1 MKTNI
6 NNKNKI
12 MQISLHNTC
21 YLLLTTCYFFLL
33 AASCLFLV
41 SKPVKAQQVGLS
53 ISPPLLEVMIQ
64 PGKSITK
71 AYQLTNNSD
80 FDLYLTAKVVPF
92 TPADLS
98 GNIKL
103 QDSDLPIPTS
113 NFFTLQNSN
122 IQFNQPFQ
130 LSAGT
135 SQQLVLKVDIPQ
147 VTEEKDHYYTLL
159 IEQAEQGEY
168 IGSRHRI
175 KIGSN
180 LLITVSQSGQPR
192 TEFNLAEFSA
202 QPKFADLFDQ
212 IEFNLIVENTGQ
224 AFFKP
229 DGKIEVYN
237 TLFNRKM
244 AELDLFPENVLVNSS
259 RKIRCMEN
267 QTKTITSEVSAD
279 FTSEVLR
286 PIACSFSSTLPG
298 KYKAVITSPSNKPLT
313 TNTQH
318 QTYFYLIPFRLILA
332 LGLII
337 LIIWQINRKLKLD
350 NK

>member
-1 MKTNI
+1 MIK
-6 NNKNKI
+6 KA
-12 MQISLHNTC
+12 
-21 YLLLTTCYFFLL
+21 LLTIVGVLTLHFALL
-33 AASCLFLV
+33 T
-41 SKPVKAQQVGLS
+41 PVGAQQVGLS

-80 FDLYLTAKVVPF
+80 FDLYLIAKIVPF

-98 GNIKL
+98 GNISLDHESKITNHE
-103 QDSDLPIPTS
+103 S
-113 NFFTLQNSN
+113 FFFLQNSN
-122 IQFNQPFQ
+122 IQLNQPFQ
-130 LSAGT
+130 LSAGS
-135 SQQLVLKVDIPQ
+135 SQQLVLKVDIPP
-147 VTEEKDHYYTLL
+147 VAEEKDHYYTLL

-180 LLITVSQSGQPR
+180 LLITVSQSGEPK

-212 IEFNLIVENTGQ
+212 VEFNLIVENTGQ

-229 DGKIEVYN
+229 EGKIEVRN
-237 TLFNRKM
+237 TLFSRKM
-244 AELDLFPENVLVNSS
+244 SELDLLPENVLVNSS

-267 QTKTITSEVSAD
+267 QAGSDTSEGNENYKIIKCA
-279 FTSEVLR
+279 
-286 PIACSFSSTLPG
+286 FSSTLPG

-332 LGLII
+332 LALII
-337 LIIWQINRKLKLD
+337 LIIWQINRKLRLD